1 MTNDELQAAWHSKL
15 PAVEATDRDLTAFA
29 LGVEVGMAANGNAM
43 LPKTILA
50 LAAIDAE
57 LGMPADGCN
66 STEATLNA
74 IRLLWAVQRDD
85 HAELERLRET
95 LRAIDL
101 AAGQGLGRTVIAME
115 QAMMQ
120 IAREARAALGRAK

>member
-43 LPKTILA
+43 LPKMIQA
-50 LAAIDAE
+50 LAAIDVE

-66 STEATLNA
+66 STAATLNA

-85 HAELERLRET
+85 QAELERLRET

-101 AAGQGLGRTVIAME
+101 AAGQCIGYTLVAMKQAVVQIASEARAGLGRAE
-115 QAMMQ
+115 
-120 IAREARAALGRAK
+120 

>member
-1 MTNDELQAAWHSKL
+1 MKTRVRV
-15 PAVEATDRDLTAFA
+15 AVAVDD
-29 LGVEVGMAANGNAM
+29 AM
-43 LPKTILA
+43 LPKMISA

-66 STEATLNA
+66 STAATLNA

-85 HAELERLRET
+85 QAELERLREV
-95 LRAIDL
+95 LRGIDL
-101 AAGQGLGRTVIAME
+101 AAGACLGRTVVATE

-120 IAREARAALGRAK
+120 IARTARAALGPAK